1 MAKAKI
7 DPLVAAEETAI
18 QTLCGSLA
26 NPAEPLFVGSAAKVK
41 LAADVALKRGWVS
54 VHEKVVGKKKIKSYR
69 ITPAGIQQALVS
81 GEVTRLVQ
89 GVSESVVSSRM
100 AIVDIESRLQGLQA
114 SLQAQSTVLERL
126 IQRIVPPNLEEIL
139 LKSQAMSTTVETP
152 SSSKAFHER
161 VDQKLLADEI
171 LDALEDY
178 NRRSNPGQFI
188 TLKELYHSAT
198 HKLSASVGE
207 FHECLRELNR
217 QHKIRLVPW
226 GSPMFDLPDELFA
239 MVSNKEVKYYVH
251 LDK

>member
-7 DPLVAAEETAI
+7 DPVVAAEETAI

-41 LAADVALKRGWVS
+41 LAADVALKRGWVA
-54 VHEKVVGKKKIKSYR
+54 VHEQVVGKKKIKSYR

-89 GVSESVVSSRM
+89 GVSQSVVSSRK
-100 AIVDIESRLQGLQA
+100 AIVDIESQLQGLQA
-114 SLQAQSTVLERL
+114 NLQAQSTVLERL

-139 LKSQAMSTTVETP
+139 SKAQVPSTTSESLSV
-152 SSSKAFHER
+152 SKQGQER
-161 VDQKLLADEI
+161 VDQKLLGNEI
-171 LDALEDY
+171 LHALEDY
-178 NRRSNPGQFI
+178 QRRSNPGQFC
-188 TLKELYHSAT
+188 TLKELYHLAAHKPGAT
-198 HKLSASVGE
+198 IGE